1 MDSKLLQKF
10 PSLSQIYLL
19 FYFLESLFRNSVI
32 KSQWGK
38 WVNRDTPLYGLK
50 LSMFLECSK
59 IQRWLGKATI
69 YVLHALMWLN
79 INRNMSFSSVQF
91 SFARIKI
98 LTSFVIRLRV
108 SSGYC
113 SMICSSL
120 GNFSLA
126 SLECNF
132 KAFNILSTK
141 TTGYVCSSTDSITY
155 KDRKKKTV
163 VNISAYTYIIN
174 LTYDDIFTF
183 WLIFYNMSLFSF

>member
-1 MDSKLLQKF
+1 MDTKLLQKF

-19 FYFLESLFRNSVI
+19 FYFLESLFRHSVI
-32 KSQWGK
+32 KSHWGK
-38 WVNRDTPLYGLK
+38 WVNRDTTLYSLK

-59 IQRWLGKATI
+59 FQWLGKATI
-69 YVLHALMWLN
+69 YVLHTLMWLN
-79 INRNMSFSSVQF
+79 INRNMSFSSVKF
-91 SFARIKI
+91 SFTRIKI

-113 SMICSSL
+113 SIICSSL

-141 TTGYVCSSTDSITY
+141 TTGYVCSSTDSITN
-155 KDRKKKTV
+155 KDRKKK
-163 VNISAYTYIIN
+163 SGQYIHSYIHYKFN
-174 LTYDDIFTF
+174 TYDDIFTF
-183 WLIFYNMSLFSF
+183 WLIFYSMSLFSF